1 MHIIDASCAIGY
13 RTVNY
18 EVVNHEHFLVQER
31 VKQARGG
38 RELLEEL
45 DFCGISQAVI
55 SHHAMADVDPG
66 YGNRLAAQE
75 AAQSGGRLLPSWS
88 IAPPVTEPEYRPEAL
103 FPAMQAAG
111 VKLLRA
117 TPARNRYLLGRL
129 AMEPLLSEIAVR
141 RIPLYLSP
149 SDGWEPVYNVLQEY
163 PDLTVI
169 LTNYGLWS
177 HARLTFPL
185 LRAYPNFY
193 IETGDMQTAGEIRA
207 ICAQFGPE
215 RLLFGSG
222 FPSNAIGG
230 PLAALRGSGIT
241 DEAMAAIAGGNLR
254 RLLGEVAL

>member
-1 MHIIDASCAIGY
+1 MRFIDASCAIGY

-18 EVVNHEHFLVQER
+18 EIVNHERFYVQER
-31 VKQARGG
+31 VKQARDG
-38 RELLEEL
+38 RELIEEL
-45 DFCGISQAVI
+45 DFCGIDQAVI
-55 SHHAMADVDPG
+55 SHNAMIDVDPG
-66 YGNRLAAQE
+66 YGNKLAAAE
-75 AAQSGGRLLPSWS
+75 AAGSGDRLLPSWA
-88 IAPPVTEPEYRPEAL
+88 IAPPVTEPEYAPSVL

-117 TPARNRYLLGRL
+117 YPARNRYMLGRVAMDPLLG
-129 AMEPLLSEIAVR
+129 EISSL

-149 SDGWEPVYNVLQEY
+149 SEGWEPIYQVLQEY

-193 IETGDMQTAGEIRA
+193 IETGDMQTAGEIRE
-207 ICAQFGPE
+207 ICRLFGPE

-230 PLAALRGSGIT
+230 PLAALRGSGISE
-241 DEAMAAIAGGNLR
+241 EAMSAIASGNLL
-254 RLLGEVAL
+254 RLLGEVVL